1 MPDTLIER
9 TVFVVSDSTG
19 ITAETFSNSV
29 LSQFEQVSFESIR
42 IPFIDSVE
50 KAEAV
55 AKRIN
60 QSAEERKQPPL
71 VFSTLVN
78 PEIAQ
83 TVRQANCTFMDLFGT
98 FVQHIETVLGVK
110 SNHSVGRSHMG
121 GLSKQ
126 YNNR

>member
-19 ITAETFSNSV
+19 ITDETFSNSV

-42 IPFIDSVE
+42 IPFIDTVE

-60 QSAEERKQPPL
+60 QIAEERKHRTL

-78 PEIAQ
+78 PEISPA
-83 TVRQANCTFMDLFGT
+83 VRQANCTFMDLFCT
-98 FVQHIETVLGVK
+98 FVQHIDTVLGVK
-110 SNHSVGRSHMG
+110 SNHSVGRSHMC
-121 GLSKQ
+121 GLSK
-126 YNNR
+126 